1 MQPMTSEHIA
11 NEERKK
17 RLMAMG
23 QMAATLAHEIRN
35 PLGSVE
41 LYCSLLRKDLSQ
53 HPTAFQLVNEI
64 SKGIKT
70 VDRIIGNCLQ
80 FARDVTPQKR
90 TINDVPGFLRESI
103 SILSPQHQALC
114 SISCDQSQTILVDP
128 YLIQQVI
135 VNLVTNAIDATQE
148 VHGQGMTS
156 HNECVKIQSTCIPA
170 VGWTLNVIDHG
181 MGIPLDQ
188 LEQIFDPFYTTKPRG
203 TGLGLCIVHSIVRA
217 HGGSVGVTS
226 SPGQGTTVTVM
237 IPNNTPGDKL

>member
-1 MQPMTSEHIA
+1 MISEHIA
-11 NEERKK
+11 DEERKK

-80 FARDVTPQKR
+80 FARDVIPQKR
-90 TINDVPGFLRESI
+90 TISDVPGFLRESI
-103 SILSPQHQALC
+103 SIISPQYQDLC
-114 SISCDQSQTILVDP
+114 SISCDPDQTILIDP
-128 YLIQQVI
+128 YLMQQVI

-148 VHGQGMTS
+148 QGRT
-156 HNECVKIQSTCIPA
+156 NPTTTKTRYKVRIQSTCIRA
-170 VGWTLNVIDHG
+170 IGWTLSISDHG

-203 TGLGLCIVHSIVRA
+203 TGLGLCVVHSIVRA
-217 HGGSVGVTS
+217 HGGSVSVTS
-226 SPGQGTTVTVM
+226 APGEGTTVTVT
-237 IPNNTPGDKL
+237 IPNDAPGEKL